1 MYAKRLLFVTGKGG
15 VGKTTVAAALGQQ
28 AAQTGAKTLI
38 VETAS
43 DGRLA
48 QLFGQ
53 RTLGTV
59 PSRLQPHLDAVR
71 VEPRELVEE
80 YFSRLLRFPLLSKRL
95 FASQTFNAV
104 TAAAPGITE
113 FLLLEKL
120 LDWIEPGLTLRRRAY
135 QVIIVDGP
143 ATGHAVKLL
152 RTPRTLA
159 AMVPGGPLGKTAR
172 TLLGLLADHQRT
184 QVVLVSLPEEMAVRE
199 TIETHEVL
207 AGDLA
212 LRVTRPI
219 VNRVFPRHFSAPE
232 AAQLDAAGQ
241 PLTPLVTAAR
251 FSIAWRREAER
262 HVAALRRAL
271 GVSPVLLRQ
280 LFTAEMRAADLTA
293 FGNALGRVIL
303 G

>member
-95 FASQTFNAV
+95 FASQTFN
-104 TAAAPGITE
+104 
-113 FLLLEKL
+113 
-120 LDWIEPGLTLRRRAY
+120 RR
-135 QVIIVDGP
+135 
-143 ATGHAVKLL
+143 
-152 RTPRTLA
+152 
-159 AMVPGGPLGKTAR
+159 
-172 TLLGLLADHQRT
+172 
-184 QVVLVSLPEEMAVRE
+184 
-199 TIETHEVL
+199 
-207 AGDLA
+207 
-212 LRVTRPI
+212 
-219 VNRVFPRHFSAPE
+219 
-232 AAQLDAAGQ
+232 
-241 PLTPLVTAAR
+241 
-251 FSIAWRREAER
+251 
-262 HVAALRRAL
+262 
-271 GVSPVLLRQ
+271 
-280 LFTAEMRAADLTA
+280 
-293 FGNALGRVIL
+293 
-303 G
+303 